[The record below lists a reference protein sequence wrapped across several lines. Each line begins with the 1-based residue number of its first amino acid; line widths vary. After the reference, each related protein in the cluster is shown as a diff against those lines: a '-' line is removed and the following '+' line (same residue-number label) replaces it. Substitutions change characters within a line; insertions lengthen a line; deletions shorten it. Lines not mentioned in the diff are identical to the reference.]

1 MEKTS
6 KIWTTSKEELEVIVK
21 SANSFSD
28 ILRAFGLST
37 NGASN
42 HHRLKQRL
50 KFDNIDFSHIAL
62 GLNNGKGKKG
72 HKICY
77 SLESILV
84 QDSTYTSRSSLKK
97 RLVSNGLMEYK
108 CSGCGVKDWLGKPLV
123 LQLDHINGVFNDNRI
138 ENLRLVCPNCHSQ
151 FTTFAGK
158 NKPRTKKA
166 KQYETNENR
175 LVRIELTRKFNP
187 TKKELTELISKLS
200 LVKVGIYF
208 GVSDNAIRKRCKILG
223 VDWKK

>member
-1 MEKTS
+1 MARVKKDIRFVILWNQFLF
-6 KIWTTSKEELEVIVK
+6 KIRLTQVEVV
-21 SANSFSD
+21 
-28 ILRAFGLST
+28 
-37 NGASN
+37 
-42 HHRLKQRL
+42 LK
-50 KFDNIDFSHIAL
+50 
-62 GLNNGKGKKG
+62 
-72 HKICY
+72 
-77 SLESILV
+77 
-84 QDSTYTSRSSLKK
+84 
-97 RLVSNGLMEYK
+97 
-108 CSGCGVKDWLGKPLV
+108 KDWLGKPLV

-200 LVKVGIYF
+200 LVKVGKYF